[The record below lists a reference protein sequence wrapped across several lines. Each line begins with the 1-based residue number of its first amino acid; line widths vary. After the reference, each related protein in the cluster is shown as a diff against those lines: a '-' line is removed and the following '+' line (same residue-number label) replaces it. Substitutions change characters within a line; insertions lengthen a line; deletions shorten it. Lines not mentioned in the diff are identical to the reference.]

1 MWKTSM
7 ILMSCLFSSVAFAT
21 TTYVG
26 QHGAMDGNDTL
37 TLAHGQAVIVANCGS
52 LGGGGRV
59 VLSIAKETKK
69 SLILKGS
76 SSVLSMHGGTAHMV
90 DVPIVMNFRKLA
102 NGDLKLY
109 GKSPSMSALSNDHG
123 ASCSF
128 GISRI
133 EYANKP
139 YQVVFVPKR

>member
-1 MWKTSM
+1 MWKTSVV
-7 ILMSCLFSSVAFAT
+7 LMSCLFSSVALAT

-26 QHGAMDGNDTL
+26 QHGAMDGNDVL

-59 VLSIAKETKK
+59 ALSIAKETNK

-76 SSVLSMHGGTAHMV
+76 SKVFSMQGGTGHTV
-90 DVPIVMNFRKLA
+90 EVPIVMNFRKLP

-109 GKSPSMSALSNDHG
+109 GKSPSMSSLYGDHG

-128 GISRI
+128 GLSHS
-133 EYANKP
+133 EYENKP
-139 YQVVFVPKR
+139 YNVVFMPNK

>member
-7 ILMSCLFSSVAFAT
+7 VLMSCLFSSAAMA

-76 SSVLSMHGGTAHMV
+76 SSVLSMHGGTAHMIE
-90 DVPIVMNFRKLA
+90 VPIVMNFRKLP

-109 GKSPSMSALSNDHG
+109 GKSPSMSALSIDHG
-123 ASCSF
+123 SSCSF
-128 GISRI
+128 GITRI

-139 YQVVFVPKR
+139 YQVVFVPQK